1 MRVENTE
8 KVLERLR
15 EELEWAR
22 GKAAKWQA
30 RVTELE
36 EQVQEKE
43 NLLILR
49 AVRSVAPSPEQLRG
63 LLDQIK
69 GVHGPSIVL
78 GAAGPA
84 PDTGQELSPAPNTE
98 AGPPDMPDEGQEQ
111 RGSPDSETDHS
122 GEQETGPYLPDA
134 PETGQIQTDTAETAP
149 EDVKEE
155 QRDED

>member
-15 EELEWAR
+15 EELVWAR

-49 AVRSVAPSPEQLRG
+49 AVRSVAASPEQLRG

-78 GAAGPA
+78 GASK
-84 PDTGQELSPAPNTE
+84 PDTGQDFSPAPNTE
-98 AGPPDMPDEGQEQ
+98 ADPPDMPE
-111 RGSPDSETDHS
+111 
-122 GEQETGPYLPDA
+122 LPDN
-134 PETGQIQTDTAETAP
+134 PETGRLQTDAAETAP
-149 EDVKEE
+149 
-155 QRDED
+155 

>member
-1 MRVENTE
+1 MRAENTE

-15 EELEWAR
+15 EELAWAR

-30 RVTELE
+30 RVVELE
-36 EQVQEKE
+36 RQIQEKE

-49 AVRSVAPSPEQLRG
+49 AVRSVAASPEELRG

-78 GAAGPA
+78 SAAEPVPNA
-84 PDTGQELSPAPNTE
+84 GQE
-98 AGPPDMPDEGQEQ
+98 PPDVPDAEID
-111 RGSPDSETDHS
+111 SPKLQDTEPDQT
-122 GEQETGPYLPDA
+122 DA
-134 PETGQIQTDTAETAP
+134 PETGQNVTAETAP
-149 EDVKEE
+149 EEEMEE

>member
-15 EELEWAR
+15 EELVWAR

-49 AVRSVAPSPEQLRG
+49 AVRSVAASPEQLRG

-69 GVHGPSIVL
+69 GVHGPSIAL
-78 GAAGPA
+78 GASK
-84 PDTGQELSPAPNTE
+84 PDTGQDFSPPPNTE
-98 AGPPDMPDEGQEQ
+98 ADPPDMPE
-111 RGSPDSETDHS
+111 
-122 GEQETGPYLPDA
+122 LPDN
-134 PETGQIQTDTAETAP
+134 PETGQIQTDAAGTAP
-149 EDVKEE
+149 EDEKEE
-155 QRDED
+155 QIDED

>member
-15 EELEWAR
+15 EELVWAR

-49 AVRSVAPSPEQLRG
+49 AVRSVAASPEQLRG

-78 GAAGPA
+78 GAAGLP
-84 PDTGQELSPAPNTE
+84 PDT
-98 AGPPDMPDEGQEQ
+98 GQEQ

>member
-15 EELEWAR
+15 EELVWAR

-30 RVTELE
+30 RVVELE

-49 AVRSVAPSPEQLRG
+49 AVRSVAASPEQLRG

-78 GAAGPA
+78 GASK
-84 PDTGQELSPAPNTE
+84 PDTGQDFSPAPNTE
-98 AGPPDMPDEGQEQ
+98 ADSPDMTDERPE
-111 RGSPDSETDHS
+111 
-122 GEQETGPYLPDA
+122 LPDN
-134 PETGQIQTDTAETAP
+134 PETGQIQTDAAETAP
-149 EDVKEE
+149 EDEKEE
-155 QRDED
+155 QIDED

>member
-15 EELEWAR
+15 EELVWAR

-30 RVTELE
+30 RVVELE

-49 AVRSVAPSPEQLRG
+49 AVRSVAASPEQLRG

-78 GAAGPA
+78 GASE
-84 PDTGQELSPAPNTE
+84 PDTGQELSPSTNTE
-98 AGPPDMPDEGQEQ
+98 ADPPNMPDDMPE
-111 RGSPDSETDHS
+111 
-122 GEQETGPYLPDA
+122 LPDN
-134 PETGQIQTDTAETAP
+134 PETGQIQTDAAETAP
-149 EDVKEE
+149 EDEKEE
-155 QRDED
+155 QIDED

>member
-15 EELEWAR
+15 EELAWAR
-22 GKAAKWQA
+22 GKSQKWQA
-30 RVTELE
+30 RVKELE

-78 GAAGPA
+78 GAAGLDGGTEPPDVSDA
-84 PDTGQELSPAPNTE
+84 ETGFPELPDAGPDLSGTLDTGQKKTSTAGTAPK
-98 AGPPDMPDEGQEQ
+98 EQ
-111 RGSPDSETDHS
+111 K
-122 GEQETGPYLPDA
+122 GEQE
-134 PETGQIQTDTAETAP
+134 
-149 EDVKEE
+149 
-155 QRDED
+155 DED